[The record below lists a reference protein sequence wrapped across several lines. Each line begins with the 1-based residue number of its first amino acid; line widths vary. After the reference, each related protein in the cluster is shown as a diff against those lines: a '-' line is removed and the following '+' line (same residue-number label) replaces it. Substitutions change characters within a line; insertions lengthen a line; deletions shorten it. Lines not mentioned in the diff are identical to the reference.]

1 VAAGPTAARGDAEP
15 ERIAVELVT
24 TTQSLKFALG
34 ANGVDTKIE
43 Q

>member
-1 VAAGPTAARGDAEP
+1 VAAGATVAGGDAEP

-24 TTQSLKFALG
+24 TTQGLKFALG
-34 ANGVDTKIE
+34 TNSADTKIE